1 MAFFLK
7 QLAIQLLAAL
17 FPTEVIAKVIVQ
29 TAKNLAKKSGT
40 TADDAVV
47 QILEDHVNVVKGDD
61 KDEVAK

>member
-1 MAFFLK
+1 MGFFLK

-29 TAKNLAKKSGT
+29 TAKNLAKKSDT
-40 TADDAVV
+40 STDDEVV
-47 QILEDHVNVVKGDD
+47 KILEDHVNVVKGDD